1 MNPSAWYCLSAWR
14 ERGYATSGVASQS
27 HDLANRLDIYAVFV
41 LYYIRRASI
50 TQVHLHLLVKEL
62 APMFSYRLFHPVAK
76 FDDQSRARRPV
87 AGHPAR
93 RIYQLPI
100 ARRAPVLG
108 SRR

>member
-1 MNPSAWYCLSAWR
+1 
-14 ERGYATSGVASQS
+14 
-27 HDLANRLDIYAVFV
+27 
-41 LYYIRRASI
+41 
-50 TQVHLHLLVKEL
+50 
-62 APMFSYRLFHPVAK
+62 MFSYRLFHPVAK

-100 ARRAPVLG
+100 ERRAPVLG